1 MMIGLFNISIEKIIF
16 LFFFFSFIGWV
27 FECAVLEGIFHHKF
41 VNRGFLKGPYI
52 PIYAAG
58 VLAAYIAANHLRQY
72 PILVFL
78 CGSLMCTSV
87 EFISA
92 LLLEKIFNTR
102 VWNYRLFP
110 FGKWSIFNNR
120 ISLIPSL
127 FFGASTL
134 GVIYFLWDFVLNIS
148 GLLDYSVLFG
158 VDALFSIAFVVDL
171 IYTSRKFIK
180 NKLSGIHTK
189 IAGME

>member
-1 MMIGLFNISIEKIIF
+1 MMTLLNFSIANIIF
-16 LFFFFSFIGWV
+16 MFFVFSFIGWL
-27 FECAVLEGIFHHKF
+27 FECVVLEGVFHHKL
-41 VNRGFLKGPYI
+41 VNRGFLLGPYI

-58 VLAAYIAANHLRQY
+58 VFAAYLVANHVREY
-72 PILVFL
+72 PTLVFF
-78 CGSLMCTSV
+78 CGALMCTSV

-102 VWNYRLFP
+102 VWNYGLFP
-110 FGKWSIFNNR
+110 FGKWSVFQNR

-127 FFGASTL
+127 FFGVSTV
-134 GVIYFLWDFVLNIS
+134 GVIYFLWDFVIGMSARIDYNI
-148 GLLDYSVLFG
+148 LLVI
-158 VDALFSIAFVVDL
+158 DALFSVAFVVDL